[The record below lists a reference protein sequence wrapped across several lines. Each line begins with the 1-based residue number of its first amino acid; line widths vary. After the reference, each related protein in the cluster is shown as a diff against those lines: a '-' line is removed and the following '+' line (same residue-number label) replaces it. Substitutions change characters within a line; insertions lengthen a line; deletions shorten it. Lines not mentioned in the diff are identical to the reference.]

1 MGDRRHMNYI
11 HKDFANSSLHCV
23 SYLRGLGLDWL
34 CWLAGRSKTAHRIS
48 FSLLHFNFHLFFFKY
63 EIIVRTSA
71 WSFVIQISIQA
82 VWPSSLKELWL
93 WSVKLQH
100 CSKTAFHTHAFHSI
114 YFLGLEKSP
123 NCVPLN
129 MLKPNLKFNRLW
141 IHYLL
146 LNSFWLI
153 KK

>member
-1 MGDRRHMNYI
+1 MKNSAINSEKSVFTYI
-11 HKDFANSSLHCV
+11 LNSSEPDFTA
-23 SYLRGLGLDWL
+23 SKEQWL
-34 CWLAGRSKTAHRIS
+34 QMACNHKTATLCEEFSYQLHKHVYLLNSIGGRVHR
-48 FSLLHFNFHLFFFKY
+48 
-63 EIIVRTSA
+63 
-71 WSFVIQISIQA
+71 A
-82 VWPSSLKELWL
+82 VGSHSPSSLKELWL